1 MKDIFDSIS
10 NWPVLKWV
18 ILVLVAGFIGQF
30 GKMLAEAI
38 IERVRR
44 RRAANQAS
52 KAEETPQS
60 LPSSPAGP
68 ALSDQP
74 AIPANTVGIPDKKQ
88 LKALAKAR
96 KKEAKLK

>member
-1 MKDIFDSIS
+1 MKDILDYISTWSI
-10 NWPVLKWV
+10 LKWV

-38 IERVRR
+38 IAKARR
-44 RRAANQAS
+44 RKASQAQEA
-52 KAEETPQS
+52 KPQPK
-60 LPSSPAGP
+60 LLEPSRTEFLSPSAP
-68 ALSDQP
+68 TNEIS
-74 AIPANTVGIPDKKQ
+74 DKKK

>member
-1 MKDIFDSIS
+1 MKDIFDYIS

-38 IERVRR
+38 ILRVRR
-44 RRAANQAS
+44 RRAAGQAP
-52 KAEETPQS
+52 KNEETPQVQPFNS
-60 LPSSPAGP
+60 AGP
-68 ALSDQP
+68 ASSGEP
-74 AIPANTVGIPDKKQ
+74 AAPANSGGIPDKKQ

>member
-44 RRAANQAS
+44 RRAANLAS
-52 KAEETPQS
+52 KAEETPPS